1 MAQKKQMT
9 QQEWDR
15 LVPAM
20 ATYAHITTEIG
31 YAVLVD
37 GERQTDVAVRVGRT
51 KQNVANAVKRIWEL
65 YQQVTT
71 DDGENLELVSV
82 WLPKPE
88 ADKVRM
94 MAAKFSING
103 DKVKS

>member
-15 LVPAM
+15 LIPAM

-31 YAVLVD
+31 YAVLVE

-82 WLPKPE
+82 WLPKTE
-88 ADKVRM
+88 ADKVRTI
-94 MAAKFSING
+94 AAKFSING